1 MESTTIIKQPFSN
14 LQLELLKL
22 YSSNISEDDLIKI
35 KEILA
40 HFFFEKAKDAADKA
54 WDEKGLNEEKLLK
67 KHRRRPYHPEH
78 P

>member
-1 MESTTIIKQPFSN
+1 MDPVTTIKQPFSN

-22 YSSNISEDDLIKI
+22 YSSNVSEEDLQKI
-35 KEILA
+35 KEMLA
-40 HFFFEKAKDAADKA
+40 RFFFEKAKDAADKA

-67 KHRRRPYHPEH
+67 KHRRKPYHPKH